1 MNNNDKNSE
10 ELIDTPMRRNNGS
23 SHRKKS
29 PRGKRRLTCTILLG
43 LILILFYGTAFYAYN
58 MLGVA
63 KDTISKTFKQTNI
76 KKSRNVSQVLKDKKP
91 FSVLLLGTD
100 TGDLGRS
107 DKGRTDTIILATVN
121 PQTKRATLTSI
132 PRDTQVKIKDSENSY
147 DKINSAYTIGGTK
160 SAVETVQNTL
170 HVPIDFY
177 LLVNMGGLRKVVDA
191 LGGVTVTPQL
201 TFKYSYA
208 DVTKGKTVKL
218 NGQEALAYSRMR
230 YSDPE
235 GDYGRQKRQKQII
248 KAIASKAASSASLAN
263 YKKILATIEDNMQTD
278 MTYDDM
284 ITIETNYKEAANSMK
299 SDVLQGSDA
308 MLSGVSYQ
316 IVSAK
321 EKQKVSDRIRSE
333 LNLKP
338 STEEF
343 YGQVNENYSN
353 NTYSSNGGSYSDND
367 SSSTINGS
375 DNGSSYSDGNS
386 YSNNSTYTP
395 AYSTS
400 SYSNG
405 Y

>member
-1 MNNNDKNSE
+1 MNKNDKNAE
-10 ELIDTPMRRNNGS
+10 ELVDTPLRRNSGS

-29 PRGKRRLTCTILLG
+29 PRGKRRLTCTLLLG
-43 LILILFYGTAFYAYN
+43 LILILFYGTAFYAYS
-58 MLGVA
+58 MLGDA
-63 KDTISKTFKQTNI
+63 KDTINKTFKQTNL
-76 KKSRNVSQVLKDKKP
+76 KKARDVSQVLKDKKP
-91 FSVLLLGTD
+91 FSILLLGTD

-121 PQTKRATLTSI
+121 PQTKQATLTSI
-132 PRDTQVKIKDSENSY
+132 PRDTQVKIKGSENSY

-160 SAVETVQNTL
+160 TAVETVQNML

-208 DVTKGKTVKL
+208 DVTKGKAVKL

-235 GDYGRQKRQKQII
+235 GDYGRQKRQKQVI
-248 KAIASKAASSASLAN
+248 KALVNKAASTASISN

-278 MTYDDM
+278 MTYND
-284 ITIETNYKEAANSMK
+284 ILTVETNYKDAGNSIK
-299 SDVLQGSDA
+299 SDVLQGKDA
-308 MLSGVSYQ
+308 MIDGASYQ
-316 IVSAK
+316 VVSAK
-321 EKQKVSDRIRSE
+321 EKQKISDKIRAE

-338 STEEF
+338 STKEF
-343 YGQVNENYSN
+343 YGQVSEYYSGDN
-353 NTYSSNGGSYSDND
+353 SYSDN
-367 SSSTINGS
+367 SQSSTINGT
-375 DNGSSYSDGNS
+375 D
-386 YSNNSTYTP
+386 
-395 AYSTS
+395 STS
-400 SYSNG
+400 SYSNNTYDSTYSTPAYSNG

>member
-1 MNNNDKNSE
+1 MNNNDKSSE
-10 ELIDTPMRRNNGS
+10 ELIDTPLRRNNGS

-29 PRGKRRLTCTILLG
+29 PRGKRRLICTILLS
-43 LILILFYGTAFYAYN
+43 LILILFYGAAFYTYN

-63 KDTISKTFKQTNI
+63 KETINKTFKQTNV

-107 DKGRTDTIILATVN
+107 DKGRTDTIIIATVN

-132 PRDTQVKIKDSENSY
+132 PRDTQVKISGSENAY
-147 DKINSAYTIGGTK
+147 DKINSAYTIGGTAA
-160 SAVETVQNTL
+160 AVKTVQNTL

-208 DVTKGKTVKL
+208 NVVKGKTVKL

-248 KAIASKAASSASLAN
+248 TAIANKAASTASLAN
-263 YKKILATIEDNMQTD
+263 YKKILSTIEDNMQTD

-284 ITIETNYKEAANSMK
+284 LTIETNYKSAANSIK
-299 SDVLQGSDA
+299 SYVLQGTDA
-308 MLSGVSYQ
+308 TLNGLSYQ
-316 IVSAK
+316 VVSAK
-321 EKQKVSDRIRSE
+321 EKKKISNKIRNE

-338 STEEF
+338 STKTF
-343 YGQVNENYSN
+343 YGQIGETYSSESSDSN
-353 NTYSSNGGSYSDND
+353 DSSYSSGNTYSTNDYS
-367 SSSTINGS
+367 
-375 DNGSSYSDGNS
+375 
-386 YSNNSTYTP
+386 
-395 AYSTS
+395 S
-400 SYSNG
+400 SYSNSGTYDSDSTYSTPTYSNG